1 MYKLTLAQ
9 VIDMAQTTG
18 LAGLGLKNDY
28 RTMVNLLNMTLIDLH
43 ARLVINQGI
52 VTIPIE
58 HNKEIYNIE
67 DYVENENKG

>member
-9 VIDMAQTTG
+9 VIDMAQTTE
-18 LAGLGLKNDY
+18 LAGLGLKTDY

>member
-9 VIDMAQTTG
+9 VIDMAQTTE

-52 VTIPIE
+52 VTIHIE

>member
-1 MYKLTLAQ
+1 MYKITLAQ
-9 VIDMAQTTG
+9 VIDMAQTTE

>member
-9 VIDMAQTTG
+9 VIDMAQTTE

-52 VTIPIE
+52 VSIPIE

>member
-9 VIDMAQTTG
+9 VIDMAQTTE
-18 LAGLGLKNDY
+18 LAGLGVKNDY

>member
-9 VIDMAQTTG
+9 VIDMAQTTE

>member
-9 VIDMAQTTG
+9 VIDMAQTTE
-18 LAGLGLKNDY
+18 LAGLRLKNDY

>member
-9 VIDMAQTTG
+9 VIDMAQTTE

-43 ARLVINQGI
+43 ARLIINQRI

>member
-9 VIDMAQTTG
+9 VIDMAQSTE

>member
-9 VIDMAQTTG
+9 
-18 LAGLGLKNDY
+18 
-28 RTMVNLLNMTLIDLH
+28 LIDLH

>member
-9 VIDMAQTTG
+9 VIDMAQTTE

-67 DYVENENKG
+67 DYVENDNKG